1 MEGSG
6 LPEFDHALQQLTQD
20 LAELETVSQHLE
32 NIKGYAADLKKFDVK
47 FETSLQELKTQANSL
62 LQVLNK
68 TIAGS
73 KEGLEKNISSLS
85 VEIGKL
91 SSLNEASNL
100 NIDTLSKA
108 AADLSTVTQELA
120 LFNQENQSSKTELAN
135 LLEKYH
141 TIRSTFEQNLSQ
153 FLQNNKKLDDL
164 VKESVRS
171 SKSSSQSILE
181 SAEKIDSLVSNTKT
195 LVDDFFKVDQQI
207 TQSVKTISDTLSRI
221 SHIDFPMQFGR
232 VESALRVIYQ
242 QQQAQSVSLQSIQQ
256 VRQDLQD
263 HGAVLQKII
272 TTDQEFEK
280 IIAHLEESIHHSQ
293 EDTTKHTQQ
302 VLDQLEKKLLQ
313 TLINHRTEMEERF
326 RTSLSH
332 IEDRLIQSLQ
342 KQRSEYISV
351 VLRENE
357 ALRKR
362 LFVSEIII
370 FCAALLITLVFFM
383 LIR

>member
-120 LFNQENQSSKTELAN
+120 LFNQEN
-135 LLEKYH
+135 
-141 TIRSTFEQNLSQ
+141 
-153 FLQNNKKLDDL
+153 
-164 VKESVRS
+164 
-171 SKSSSQSILE
+171 
-181 SAEKIDSLVSNTKT
+181 
-195 LVDDFFKVDQQI
+195 
-207 TQSVKTISDTLSRI
+207 
-221 SHIDFPMQFGR
+221 
-232 VESALRVIYQ
+232 
-242 QQQAQSVSLQSIQQ
+242 
-256 VRQDLQD
+256 
-263 HGAVLQKII
+263 
-272 TTDQEFEK
+272 
-280 IIAHLEESIHHSQ
+280 
-293 EDTTKHTQQ
+293 
-302 VLDQLEKKLLQ
+302 
-313 TLINHRTEMEERF
+313 
-326 RTSLSH
+326 
-332 IEDRLIQSLQ
+332 
-342 KQRSEYISV
+342 
-351 VLRENE
+351 
-357 ALRKR
+357 
-362 LFVSEIII
+362 
-370 FCAALLITLVFFM
+370 
-383 LIR
+383 